1 MKPNLI
7 ELRLE
12 KEKIDNWE
20 EFPFFIP
27 AIKNLNKI
35 VFKNQITFL
44 VGENGSGKST
54 ILEAMANVY
63 GFGKE
68 GGSKNISFET
78 SIKDPVSKLSD
89 VIKLVWTQ
97 KILEGYF
104 FRAESFFNL
113 ANYLDNLDDASI
125 FGSYGGKS
133 LHEQSHGE
141 SFLALFQN
149 RFSKGGFFL
158 LDEPEAALS
167 AQRQLSFLV
176 LVNEILKNQNTQF
189 IIASHS
195 PILLAYPGAQIL
207 SFDSGKIKEIYYE
220 ETEPYKITKGFL
232 DNTKAYMDKLLE
244 NTNK

>member
-1 MKPNLI
+1 MRPNLV

-12 KEKIDNWE
+12 REKIKNWE
-20 EFPFFIP
+20 KFPFSIP
-27 AIKNLNKI
+27 MIRNLNKI
-35 VFKNQITFL
+35 KFKDRVTFL

-54 ILEAMANVY
+54 ILEAIANRY

-78 SIKDPVSKLSD
+78 SIKDPTSKLSE
-89 VIKLVWTQ
+89 VIKLAWTQ

-113 ANYLDNLDDASI
+113 ASFLDNLD
-125 FGSYGGKS
+125 GGLESYGGKS

-141 SFLALFQN
+141 SFLSLFQN

-158 LDEPEAALS
+158 LDEPEASLS
-167 AQRQLSFLV
+167 PQRQLSFLV
-176 LVNEILKNQNTQF
+176 VLNEILKNQNTQF
-189 IIASHS
+189 IIATHS
-195 PILLAYPGAQIL
+195 PILLAYPEAQIL
-207 SFDSGKIKEIYYE
+207 SFDGGRIKEIKYK

-232 DNTKAYMDKLLE
+232 E
-244 NTNK
+244 NTEEYLKRLF